1 MFSLTNKKGVDPY
14 DYTNAFDHFFQ
25 NKINFS
31 FPQKAWLQLDHLTL
45 EKSCHFFF
53 GGGIGIFNSRVGR
66 RAKTRSWNWLF
77 QLGFGSGTICRKA
90 GTLLLS
96 SQCPV
101 HWFRGFAAWNWGF
114 WILNMFHHVPR
125 VHCWNLN
132 QSWNMFEKNIWF
144 GKLKLTKSQNLPFQI
159 AKKHPAFHSKKL

>member
-1 MFSLTNKKGVDPY
+1 MITRM
-14 DYTNAFDHFFQ
+14 
-25 NKINFS
+25 
-31 FPQKAWLQLDHLTL
+31 HLII
-45 EKSCHFFF
+45 FFF
-53 GGGIGIFNSRVGR
+53 TTKQISPSPRKHGFNWIIWRWKKTVIFVGGGIGIFNSRVGR

-114 WILNMFHHVPR
+114 WILNMFHDVPR

-132 QSWNMFEKNIWF
+132 QSWNMFEKNIWC
-144 GKLKLTKSQNLPFQI
+144 GKLKLMKSQNLPFQI